1 MSHSV
6 RVKVQGREYNLRS
19 QQGPEQVQKIA
30 GFVEEQLAEIA
41 RAGSVD
47 SQDALALT
55 LLNLGGQYLQL
66 RDSENQLNPDQEERL
81 ELLLQKME
89 NGLE

>member
-47 SQDALALT
+47 SQDALALA

-66 RDSENQLNPDQEERL
+66 RDGENQLNPEQEERL
-81 ELLLQKME
+81 ELLLQKLE